1 MMSNFVIRRI
11 FAKMIDAIIFF
22 LCVALFGF
30 TGIILGGTYIL
41 LSDTGN
47 GFSAGKK
54 IAGLKVVTTEGKE
67 PSLKASAI
75 RNAPVCL
82 TFLSIYIPFLGV
94 LIAFFAGSFV
104 ILETYLIWKEPD
116 GQRLGDLIASTRVI
130 NR

>member
-1 MMSNFVIRRI
+1 
-11 FAKMIDAIIFF
+11 MIDAIIFF

-30 TGIILGGTYIL
+30 IGIILGGAYIL

-75 RNAPVCL
+75 RNTPVCL
-82 TFLSIYIPFLGV
+82 TLLSIYIPFLGV